1 VTTAQHGINSPS
13 RGANPSDRNRSNR
26 VARQGRILELIR
38 AHEIGSQAEL
48 AEMLASD
55 DISVSQGT
63 LSKDLLDIG
72 AVRVRSASGLLVY
85 APPGSEIAS
94 DHVLHEQRLAR
105 ICAEVLVSADASA
118 NLAILK
124 TPPGAAQYFA
134 SAIDRVA
141 LDAVA
146 GTIAGDDTVMVISR
160 HAEGGT
166 DMAEYFVS
174 MARTGRP
181 NHDDPDGTSRH
192 DDSDGT
198 SGHEAVA
205 AGKPKMQGPIGA
217 DGAYER

>member
-1 VTTAQHGINSPS
+1 MNQRVQSSERS
-13 RGANPSDRNRSNR
+13 RSKR

-38 AHEIGSQAEL
+38 SREIGSQAEL
-48 AEMLASD
+48 AEMLAD
-55 DISVSQGT
+55 DGISVSQGT

-72 AVRVRSASGLLVY
+72 AVRVRSGSGLLVY

-94 DHVLHEQRLAR
+94 DHALHEQRLAR
-105 ICAEVLVSADASA
+105 ICAEVLVSADSSA

-141 LDAVA
+141 LDCVA
-146 GTIAGDDTVMVISR
+146 GTIAGDDTVMVIAR
-160 HAEGGT
+160 RGDGGS

-181 NHDDPDGTSRH
+181 AVEIDDGN
-192 DDSDGT
+192 
-198 SGHEAVA
+198 A
-205 AGKPKMQGPIGA
+205 
-217 DGAYER
+217 ERRQ

>member
-1 VTTAQHGINSPS
+1 MTVSQRSTSS
-13 RGANPSDRNRSNR
+13 ERSRSNR

-38 AHEIGSQAEL
+38 SHEIGSQAEL
-48 AEMLASD
+48 ADMLADD

-72 AVRVRSASGLLVY
+72 AVRVRSGSGLLVY

-94 DHVLHEQRLAR
+94 DHAMHEERLAR

-118 NLAILK
+118 NLAVLK

-141 LDAVA
+141 LDSVA

-160 HAEGGT
+160 SGDGGAQ
-166 DMAEYFVS
+166 MAEYFVS

-181 NHDDPDGTSRH
+181 
-192 DDSDGT
+192 
-198 SGHEAVA
+198 
-205 AGKPKMQGPIGA
+205 A
-217 DGAYER
+217 DGDGNEAERRD